1 MAQKAKSSMNTSKI
15 IGIQFSVL
23 SPEEIRKGSVAEITS
38 RDTYINNKP
47 VINGLFDPRM
57 GVLEPGLV
65 CPTDGLNYMQTPGYF
80 GHINLARP
88 VYYIQY
94 LNTILKVL
102 RCICFKCSKLKI
114 NKETHDHIL
123 GFALRKRWEY
133 AFAHASKIKRCGD
146 ETSDGCGCKQP
157 RKIYKQDLANL
168 YAEWDNV
175 DGVPSSDGTVKDKL
189 TMKLTPEMVL
199 KIFRRISDEDVS
211 FMGFSPIWSRP
222 EWFICQVLAVP
233 PPAVRPSVK
242 HDSQQRSED
251 DISHIIVNIIKANKT
266 LLDKLQANA
275 LDKVIEDW
283 TTVLQY
289 YVATMVDN
297 RIPGV
302 AAVAQRSGRAL
313 KSIKE
318 RLVGKQGRVRGNL
331 MGKRV
336 DFSARSVITPDANLG
351 IAELGVPLKIAKNIT
366 FPTCVN
372 DRNKSFLTKLV
383 INGPEKYPGANV
395 LERKSGESVSLKY
408 VDRNTITLNNGDIVH
423 RHMVDGDPVLFNRQP
438 TLHRMSMMCHLARV
452 MKVGNTF
459 RMNVADTK
467 PYNADFDGDEM
478 NLHQPQDEESQ
489 AELMY
494 LAAVPLQ
501 IISPQNNASIVGI
514 FQDSMLGSARFTRE
528 NINFDVRQAMNLL
541 MYYDNVNPTL
551 FKDHTKKISSFE
563 ILSQI
568 LPPLSTRMKNGVY
581 GEGTDE
587 EDNKTSNNIIEI
599 VNGKYIRG
607 QLDKGALGK
616 GSKGLLQTIFNDF
629 NHTESANFIDNLQSI
644 VTEYMKL
651 SSYSVGISD
660 LIADPETNKKI
671 TSAVNVKKKDVENLI
686 DQLHLG
692 VFENTTG
699 KSNEVEFETKVN
711 GFLNAAAKDAGK
723 IGRTNLSPDNR
734 FVIMVN
740 AGSKGNVLNIAQM
753 VSCLGQQNV
762 DGKRI
767 PYGFEDRTLPH
778 YTKFNDSPEARGFVE
793 ASFIQGLSPEE
804 VYFHAMGGRVGLID
818 TAVKTSQ
825 TGYIQRRLIK
835 GQEDLKVAYD
845 MTVRNNKNK
854 VIQFRYG
861 DDNINPMKTENQQI
875 PLGQMSLEEIY
886 SHMAIPE
893 DDTSKSIFTTTYE
906 AATLKRIKKQKTKL
920 KKKTSNLIMDM
931 IEYRK
936 KLTENVFKNEK
947 AVTVHIPVHFHRI
960 MNNLQHQLHIQPDF
974 VVNITPLEIYDLIDD
989 AFDTLNQH
997 KLTKPTD
1004 LFKLAWYFYLTPK
1017 ELLMVRRFNRK
1028 AIILLLETLILNYHK
1043 ALVHPGEMVGMVS
1056 AQSIG
1061 EPTTQMSKNYDS
1073 INALIKIHRQG
1084 KNTIISHKKYK
1095 IGELCDSF
1103 IEKYP
1108 EYTFPTGHPDSV
1120 ETLLDKLDEEY
1131 YIMGVDKNEKTSWSR
1146 ISHFSRHPVNGN
1158 MMTIT
1163 TKSGRKVTTTLSH
1176 SHLTR
1181 KEHKVQPIK
1190 GSDLEVG
1197 MRIPVCKHIS
1207 NDFINKTVEI
1217 GENTIVLDELFGW
1230 FIGAYIAEGSC
1241 NGGRVCITNI
1251 SQHYIDMTTIV
1262 GEMFGRE
1269 VNVNK
1274 KQGEYGPSTAT
1285 YFNCKELAKF
1295 LVKECGPNSFE
1306 KKVPDFIF
1314 TAPLECKAACIQ
1326 GYMDG
1331 DGNINSDKG
1340 HHEIRGCSRSQR
1352 LIKDMGLM
1360 FNYFNIF
1367 VTFRENVRQ
1376 KKPFYHFAIA
1386 HSYANL
1392 YQQHIGSI
1400 LKADSLQELCEY
1412 GNRENAHSLSNDV
1425 DKIEGLGEIIAKCGK
1440 DLKLPGQSRN
1450 YGRWKKKPTIGRRTL
1465 QKYIKIFK
1473 DAIGE
1478 KRILKEEIDI
1488 LEQAANSG
1496 IIWDEIKHIEIYTP
1510 DQKEYVYDFTVPAN
1524 QTFMED
1530 NGVIV
1535 HNTLNT
1541 FHFAGV
1547 ASKSNVT
1554 RGVPRIEEI
1563 LSLSENPKQPSTTIY
1578 LKQSEQTKL
1587 QRAQEIKYSLEYT
1600 SIKDIAKSISI
1611 CFDPKPENTLID
1623 ADKTLIKE
1631 YIQFN
1636 KIMEECGAETEDLS
1650 TGDEFSKWIIR
1661 IELSKEEMM
1670 DRNVTM
1676 DDIHFALTNSLKNQ
1690 VECVFSDL
1698 NADNL
1703 IFRIRL
1709 VNSKALLASKKKGLD
1724 QTDEIYMLK
1733 NLQDNILN
1741 NIILK
1746 GIKGIPKIIIRTI
1759 KNNMVEKDG
1768 NYVPEDIWV
1777 LDTVGSNLKE
1787 ILAIDYI
1794 DTSRTYSND
1803 IREIYRT
1810 LGIEAA
1816 RQCIYNELAEAFS
1829 DTTYINYHHMSLLC
1843 DRMCA
1848 TQKMVSIFRHGIN
1861 NDDIGPIA
1869 KASFEE
1875 TPEMFLR
1882 AARHAEL
1889 DVMTGVSSNIMC
1901 GQEGYYGTG
1910 SFQVLLNID
1919 EMNKLGAAKL
1929 EQTIN
1934 IDDMLQIENPNDV
1947 CAKKNIMINS
1957 STDYINSN
1965 NTGAIDDDY
1974 ELDF

>member
-1 MAQKAKSSMNTSKI
+1 MAHKGKNSMNAAKI

-57 GVLEPGLV
+57 GVLEPGLI

-94 LNTILKVL
+94 LTTILKVL
-102 RCICFKCSKLKI
+102 RCVCFKCSKLKI
-114 NKETHDHIL
+114 NKEIHKHIL
-123 GFALRKRWEY
+123 NLPLRKRWEY
-133 AFAHASKIKRCGD
+133 VFQHASKIKRCGD
-146 ETSDGCGCKQP
+146 ETSDGCGCIQP

-168 YAEWDNV
+168 YAEWLNV
-175 DGVPSSDGTVKDKL
+175 DGVASADGTVKDKL

-222 EWFICQVLAVP
+222 DWFICQVLAVP

-266 LLDKLQANA
+266 LQDKLQSNA
-275 LDKVIEDW
+275 TEKVIEDW
-283 TTVLQY
+283 STVLQY
-289 YVATMVDN
+289 YVATMIDN

-318 RLVGKQGRVRGNL
+318 RMVGKGGRVRGNL

-351 IAELGVPLKIAKNIT
+351 IRELGVPLKIAKNIT

-372 DRNKSFLTKLV
+372 DRNKEFLTKLV
-383 INGPEKYPGANV
+383 LNGPEKYPGANV
-395 LERKSGESVSLKY
+395 LQRKSGESVSLKY

-423 RHMVDGDPVLFNRQP
+423 RHMLDGDPVLFNRQP
-438 TLHRMSMMCHLARV
+438 TLHRMSMMCHIARV
-452 MKVGNTF
+452 MKVGTTCRLNG
-459 RMNVADTK
+459 AETK

-489 AELMY
+489 AELMN
-494 LAAVPLQ
+494 LAAVPTQ
-501 IISPQNNASIVGI
+501 IISPQNNQSIVGI
-514 FQDSMLGSARFTRE
+514 FQDSLLGCTRFTRK
-528 NINFDVRQAMNLL
+528 NINFDTRHAMNLL
-541 MYYDNVNPTL
+541 MYFDNVDTRLFSNPN
-551 FKDHTKKISSFE
+551 KQISSFE

-568 LPPLSTRMKNGVY
+568 LPPLSSRMKNGVY
-581 GEGTDE
+581 GETD

-599 VNGKYIRG
+599 RNGEYLRG

-616 GSKGLLQTIFNDF
+616 GSKGLIQAIFNDF
-629 NHTESANFIDNLQSI
+629 SYKQSADFIDNIQSI

-651 SSYSVGISD
+651 SAYSVGISD
-660 LIADPETNKKI
+660 LIADNETNKKI
-671 TSAVNVKKKDVENLI
+671 IQAVNAKKKDVDNLI

-692 VFENTTG
+692 VFENSTG
-699 KSNEVEFETKVN
+699 KSNEVEFETRVN
-711 GFLNAAAKDAGK
+711 ALLNAAAKDAGK
-723 IGRTNLSPDNR
+723 IGRTSLSADNR

-740 AGSKGNVLNIAQM
+740 SGSKGKALNIAQM
-753 VSCLGQQNV
+753 ISCLGQQNV

-778 YTKFNDSPEARGFVE
+778 YTKFDDSPAARGFVE
-793 ASFIQGLSPEE
+793 SSFIQGLTPEE

-861 DDNINPMKTENQQI
+861 DDNINPTKTENQQI
-875 PLGQMSLEEIY
+875 PLGQMSLEQIY
-886 SHMAIPE
+886 SHMAVPE
-893 DDTSKSIFTTTYE
+893 DDTSKSIFTTTYD
-906 AATLKRIKKQKTKL
+906 ANTRKRMKKQKKDL
-920 KKKTSNLIMDM
+920 QRKTSNLIVDM

-936 KLTENVFKNEK
+936 KLVENVFNFEK
-947 AVTVHIPVHFHRI
+947 EITVHIPVHFHRI
-960 MNNLQHQLHIQPDF
+960 MNNIQHQLNIQPNF
-974 VVNITPLEIYDLIDD
+974 IVNITPLEMYELVDD
-989 AFDTLNQH
+989 AFDTLMQH
-997 KLTKPTD
+997 KLTQPTD
-1004 LFKLAWYFYLTPK
+1004 LFKLAWYYYLTPK

-1028 AIILLLETLILNYHK
+1028 AIVLLMETLILNYHK

-1061 EPTTQMSKNYDS
+1061 EPTTQM
-1073 INALIKIHRQG
+1073 
-1084 KNTIISHKKYK
+1084 
-1095 IGELCDSF
+1095 
-1103 IEKYP
+1103 
-1108 EYTFPTGHPDSV
+1108 
-1120 ETLLDKLDEEY
+1120 
-1131 YIMGVDKNEKTSWSR
+1131 
-1146 ISHFSRHPVNGN
+1146 
-1158 MMTIT
+1158 
-1163 TKSGRKVTTTLSH
+1163 
-1176 SHLTR
+1176 
-1181 KEHKVQPIK
+1181 
-1190 GSDLEVG
+1190 
-1197 MRIPVCKHIS
+1197 
-1207 NDFINKTVEI
+1207 
-1217 GENTIVLDELFGW
+1217 
-1230 FIGAYIAEGSC
+1230 
-1241 NGGRVCITNI
+1241 
-1251 SQHYIDMTTIV
+1251 
-1262 GEMFGRE
+1262 
-1269 VNVNK
+1269 
-1274 KQGEYGPSTAT
+1274 
-1285 YFNCKELAKF
+1285 
-1295 LVKECGPNSFE
+1295 
-1306 KKVPDFIF
+1306 
-1314 TAPLECKAACIQ
+1314 
-1326 GYMDG
+1326 
-1331 DGNINSDKG
+1331 
-1340 HHEIRGCSRSQR
+1340 
-1352 LIKDMGLM
+1352 
-1360 FNYFNIF
+1360 
-1367 VTFRENVRQ
+1367 
-1376 KKPFYHFAIA
+1376 
-1386 HSYANL
+1386 
-1392 YQQHIGSI
+1392 
-1400 LKADSLQELCEY
+1400 
-1412 GNRENAHSLSNDV
+1412 
-1425 DKIEGLGEIIAKCGK
+1425 
-1440 DLKLPGQSRN
+1440 
-1450 YGRWKKKPTIGRRTL
+1450 
-1465 QKYIKIFK
+1465 
-1473 DAIGE
+1473 
-1478 KRILKEEIDI
+1478 
-1488 LEQAANSG
+1488 
-1496 IIWDEIKHIEIYTP
+1496 
-1510 DQKEYVYDFTVPAN
+1510 
-1524 QTFMED
+1524 
-1530 NGVIV
+1530 
-1535 HNTLNT
+1535 TLNT

-1578 LKQSEQTKL
+1578 LKPNEQTKL
-1587 QRAQEIKYSLEYT
+1587 DRAQEIKYSLEYT
-1600 SIKDIAKSISI
+1600 SIRDVTKSVSI
-1611 CFDPKPENTLID
+1611 CFDPKPSSTLID
-1623 ADKTLIKE
+1623 ADKTLIDE
-1631 YIQFN
+1631 YMEFS
-1636 KIMEECGAETEDLS
+1636 KIMTECGAVTDELS
-1650 TGDEFSKWIIR
+1650 SGDEYSKWIIR

-1676 DDIHFALTNSLKNQ
+1676 NDIHFAITNSLKNQ

-1709 VNSKALLASKKKGLD
+1709 VNSKALLASKKKSLD

-1733 NLQDNILN
+1733 NLQENILN

-1759 KNNMVEKDG
+1759 KNYMVEKDG

-1777 LDTVGSNLKE
+1777 LDTVGSNLRD
-1787 ILAIDYI
+1787 ILAIDSI
-1794 DTSRTYSND
+1794 DMERTYSND
-1803 IREIYRT
+1803 IQEVYRT

-1829 DTTYINYHHMSLLC
+1829 DTTYINYHHMSMLC

-1875 TPEMFLR
+1875 TPEMFLK

-1889 DVMTGVSSNIMC
+1889 DLMTGVSSNIMC

-1910 SFQVLLNID
+1910 SFQVMLNID
-1919 EMNKLGAAKL
+1919 EMSKLGSQEL
-1929 EQTIN
+1929 EQKIN
-1934 IDDMLQIENPNDV
+1934 IDDMLQIEDPNDI
-1947 CAKKNIMINS
+1947 CSKQNIVINS
-1957 STDYINSN
+1957 NTTYINSN
-1965 NTGAIDDDY
+1965 NMGDIDDDY
-1974 ELDF
+1974 DLDF